1 MLAFLLGSGRYVDL
15 GLQGTH
21 ILITGATRG
30 IGRAIAFTAAE
41 EGAHISFCARDA
53 AAVDSTLTELTAKGV
68 KAFGRPLDVADEL
81 ALSAFVN
88 DAAQHFGRLDGVVAN
103 ASALVE
109 GSSRQAFEQAFN
121 VDLMHTRCA
130 AETAR
135 AHLEKSKQGAFVAI
149 SSISGSEAYGY
160 GSVAYGTMKA
170 AMFFYVKSYAR
181 KVAKHGIR
189 ANLVSPGTTF
199 FEGGFWDKVKQND
212 PASFADT
219 IAFNPMGRMA
229 TADEIANVAVFLLS
243 PKASFVSGEAV
254 TVDGAAT
261 LRIPG

>member
-1 MLAFLLGSGRYVDL
+1 MNLHLTN
-15 GLQGTH
+15 TH

-30 IGRAIAFTAAE
+30 IGRAIAFSAAD
-41 EGAHISFCARDA
+41 EGANISFCARDA
-53 AAVDSTLTELTAKGV
+53 VAVTAMAAELESKNIR
-68 KAFGRPLDVADEL
+68 AFGRALDVADEP
-81 ALSAFVN
+81 ALTQFIN
-88 DAAQHFGRLDGVVAN
+88 DAATHFGGLDGVVAN

-109 GSSRQAFEQAFN
+109 GSSREAFELAFN

-135 AHLEKSKQGAFVAI
+135 PHLEKSKQGAFVAI

-199 FEGGFWDKVKQND
+199 FEGGFWDKIKKND
-212 PASFADT
+212 PASFADN

-229 TADEIANVAVFLLS
+229 TPEEIADVAVFLLS
-243 PKASFVSGEAV
+243 PRAGFVSGEAV